1 MAITLQDIVVA
12 LDDAY
17 PRALAED
24 WDAVGLV
31 CGDLAVEVSSVLL
44 TVDVT
49 DSIVD
54 EAIDRGVQLL
64 VAHHPLLLRP
74 VHGVGTDSVRGRLV
88 HRLVTGGCALFT
100 AHTNADS
107 AAPGVSDAL
116 ARTIGLTDLVPLA
129 AVPHDPTD
137 LVVVLV
143 PAPSSDALVDA
154 MAAAGAGRV
163 GEYSR
168 CAWTTTG
175 TGTFEP
181 GPGATPAVGV
191 PGERASVA
199 ETRVEMVLPRARRE
213 AVLAALRRAHPYEE
227 PVHHV
232 LELAPWSSPRG
243 LGRVG
248 ELPQPM
254 SLQAFAEHVA
264 KVLPRTATGVRVA
277 GPVHAPVQRVAV
289 CGGSGDSLVAAA
301 RAAAA
306 DVYVTADLRHHPASD
321 AMEAGGPWLVDVAHW
336 ASEWPWLMGAR
347 ERILSATDPLG
358 EHLEVVVSRTVTD
371 PWTSRA

>member
-1 MAITLQDIVVA
+1 MPVTLQDVVTA

-17 PRALAED
+17 PRSLAED

-31 CGDLAVEVSSVLL
+31 CGDLDAEVSSVLL

-49 DSIVD
+49 AAVVQ
-54 EAIDRGVQLL
+54 EALDAGADLV
-64 VAHHPLLLRP
+64 VAHHPLFLRP
-74 VHGVGTDSVRGRLV
+74 VHGVGTDTVKGRLV
-88 HRLVTGGCALFT
+88 HRLLGAGCGLFT

-116 ARTIGLTDLVPLA
+116 ARTVGLTGLSPLA
-129 AVPHDPTD
+129 AKPHEPLDQ
-137 LVVVLV
+137 VVVLV
-143 PAPSSDALVDA
+143 PTHAADAMVDAL
-154 MAAAGAGRV
+154 AAAGAGRL
-163 GEYSR
+163 GEYAR
-168 CAWTTTG
+168 CAWSTTG

-181 GPGATPAVGV
+181 GPGAHPAEGRV
-191 PGERASVA
+191 GERAVQQ
-199 ETRVEMVLPRARRE
+199 ETRVEMVAPRARRE
-213 AVLAALRRAHPYEE
+213 AVLAAMRCAHPYEE
-227 PVHHV
+227 PAFQV

-248 ELPQPM
+248 TLPQPM

-277 GPVHAPVQRVAV
+277 GPVHAQVQRVAV

-301 RAAAA
+301 RAAGA
-306 DVYVTADLRHHPASD
+306 DVLVTADLRHHPASD

-358 EHLEVVVSRTVTD
+358 QHLEVVVSRTVTD